1 MCCENLQKKLEES
14 QVLVEAKKQ
23 KVQKTQF
30 EIIAKVD
37 VKLSCWRHE
46 INRKIV
52 IISRAKRFWG
62 GFAKPRWD
70 D

>member
-1 MCCENLQKKLEES
+1 
-14 QVLVEAKKQ
+14 LVEAKKQ